1 MSGGHICVCYQVGED
16 EIVGWIRRGVTTVE
30 GLGERCGAGQG
41 CGDCHEMLE
50 ELVEDFGDPVVSDLE
65 TAASHARR

>member
-1 MSGGHICVCYQVGED
+1 MSGGSICVCYAVAED

-30 GLGERCGAGQG
+30 GLGERCDAGRG

-50 ELVEDFGDPVVSDLE
+50 ELVEDFGHPAMNDLG
-65 TAASHARR
+65 TAASHAR